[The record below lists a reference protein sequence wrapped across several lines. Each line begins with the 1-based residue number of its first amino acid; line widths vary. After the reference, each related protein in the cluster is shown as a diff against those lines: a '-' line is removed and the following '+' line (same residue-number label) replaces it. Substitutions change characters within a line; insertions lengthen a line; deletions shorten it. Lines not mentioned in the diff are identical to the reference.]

1 MEASPSSRKAVQRAL
16 ALAEEGT
23 CLEAAGK
30 KREAVHKYADA
41 CQILLHEARTTEQ
54 LRMPLEN
61 LLLRAEKLKAEVV
74 WDQLVRVTRLY
85 NDTAAAAAV
94 CLSEQQPK
102 GVGTFV
108 SAGHSSFGLVACL
121 MAAMRSACSP
131 DSLLREAE
139 TTPAML
145 AEAEQTLDFEETTE
159 RERFR
164 VTLHYPHVFR
174 QLRTRVFGLDLLDSV
189 GSRGMFE
196 LASPGK
202 SGSFLFFTSDMQF
215 LVKTVSSEEREAFQ
229 CVDYYYHM
237 SQNRD
242 SLLNRVVLFA
252 SLTRLVPAAQLA
264 LTDYA
269 KRLLSGEAVLG
280 GDGNQMTVH
289 FVVLENIIPPHR
301 TPSELYD
308 LKGSTLGRTAAK
320 EQQQEKARE
329 SGKLVIL
336 KDLDVCRKLSLTTE
350 MGRLL
355 LETLERD
362 TAWLQRQNVMDYS
375 LLLAVC
381 REEEEEEGGAKE
393 ARACAVT
400 ARGGDFCTCCGSETA
415 QLAPCPAC
423 RLSVCCFCCDES
435 RGLAPCHLCYGFEA
449 CPILGSRV
457 AAAPLPLPLAPRN
470 ASLFRSHDGG
480 IRASTADGSSALP
493 ETYFIGV
500 IDFLQ
505 PFNLRK
511 AVEQKVKTVVLA
523 GGDEMQVSV
532 LQPDKYAARLVEF
545 VKKLL

>member
-1 MEASPSSRKAVQRAL
+1 MESSPSSLKAVKRAL
-16 ALAEEGT
+16 ALAEEGAR
-23 CLEAAGK
+23 LEAVGK
-30 KREAVHKYADA
+30 KREAVVKFADA
-41 CQILLHEARTTEQ
+41 CDILMQEAPQ
-54 LRMPLEN
+54 HPALRAPLES
-61 LLLRAEKLKAEVV
+61 LMVRAEKNKAEAV
-74 WDQLVRVTRLY
+74 WEQRARVTRLY
-85 NDTAAAAAV
+85 DDSSAAAASAS

-108 SAGHSSFGLVACL
+108 SVGHASFPLVECLMETMRVAC
-121 MAAMRSACSP
+121 RG
-131 DSLLREAE
+131 DSGARDAE
-139 TTPAML
+139 MTPAML
-145 AEAEQTLDFEETTE
+145 VEAEQVVDMEETKE

-164 VTLHYPHVFR
+164 ATLYYPAVFR
-174 QLRTRVFGLDLLDSV
+174 QLRARVFGLELLDSI

-215 LVKTVSSEEREAFQ
+215 LVKTVSGEEKEAFQ
-229 CVDYYYHM
+229 CPDYYHHM
-237 SQNRD
+237 SQHRD
-242 SLLNRVVLFA
+242 SLLNRIVLCA

-264 LTDYA
+264 LSDYA
-269 KRLLSGEAVLG
+269 KRLLMGEAVIG
-280 GDGNQMTVH
+280 GDNNQSTLH

-301 TPSELYD
+301 SPVELYD
-308 LKGSTLGRTAAK
+308 LKGSTLGRSAAK
-320 EQQQEKARE
+320 EQEKARD

-336 KDLDVCRKLSLTTE
+336 KDLDVRRKLSVTAE

-355 LETLERD
+355 IETLERD
-362 TAWLQRQNVMDYS
+362 AAWLQRQNVMDYS

-381 REEEEEEGGAKE
+381 REEENESKS
-393 ARACAVT
+393 RRYAVT
-400 ARGGDFCTCCGSETA
+400 VAGGDYCTCCGNETA
-415 QLAPCPAC
+415 TLAPCPAC
-423 RLSVCCFCCDES
+423 RMAVCGFCCDES

-449 CPILGSRV
+449 CPILGNHLTV
-457 AAAPLPLPLAPRN
+457 APLPVAPRH

-480 IRASTADGSSALP
+480 IRASTADGLSSLP

-511 AVEQKVKTVVLA
+511 QVEQKVKTVVLA
-523 GGDEMQVSV
+523 GGDERQISV